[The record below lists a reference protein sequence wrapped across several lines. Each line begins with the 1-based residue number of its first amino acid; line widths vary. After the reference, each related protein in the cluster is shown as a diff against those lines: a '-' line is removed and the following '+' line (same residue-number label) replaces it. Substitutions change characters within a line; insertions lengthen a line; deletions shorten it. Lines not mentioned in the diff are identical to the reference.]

1 MKLSVKETERNAQY
15 PVGERHQ
22 RKTTRVLIASG
33 PSRLPGRQN
42 G

>member
-1 MKLSVKETERNAQY
+1 MYLAAEEPEGSAPY

-22 RKTTRVLIASG
+22 RKTTRMLIGGG
-33 PSRLPGRQN
+33 PSRLPGRQH